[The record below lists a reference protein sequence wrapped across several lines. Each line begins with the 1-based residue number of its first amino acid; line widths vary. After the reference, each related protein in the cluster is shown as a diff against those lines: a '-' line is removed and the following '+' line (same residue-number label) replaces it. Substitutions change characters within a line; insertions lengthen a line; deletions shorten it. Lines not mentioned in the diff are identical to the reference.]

1 MHLTYLD
8 SLQSSFDKFLLWPLE
23 RRSASVLVWRRME
36 DTGMSGETDGEI
48 RGAGSRNSAGE
59 ETRIGVLRK

>member
-1 MHLTYLD
+1 MAVRAV
-8 SLQSSFDKFLLWPLE
+8 QRFGVGLE
-23 RRSASVLVWRRME
+23 ENGRTFR

-48 RGAGSRNSAGE
+48 RGAGSRNSAGN